1 MADTTVFTRLKR
13 LFTTDV
19 VIRNVGGNKLKVLDF
34 SDYQQTGKIETN
46 SMIDRYSRL
55 YTTNQSP
62 IYNPALNYQTLRTQ
76 LYSDYEG
83 MDTDAIIA
91 SALDILADEST
102 LKNAMGEVLQIK
114 SSDETL
120 QKTLYNLFYDVL
132 NIEFNLWMWIRQM
145 CKYGDF
151 FLKLEIAEKFGVYN
165 VIPYTAY
172 NIVREEKMQDNDL
185 TQMEVKFKFDPDGL
199 SGGGEYGGYFGG
211 MQTTSSTKKNGR
223 AIYFDNYEIAHF
235 RLLSDVNYLP
245 YGRSYIEPA
254 RKLFKQYTL
263 MEDAMLVHRIV
274 RAPEKRIFYIDLGNI
289 PPNEVE
295 NFMQKSISQMKR
307 TPYVDQET
315 GDYNLKYNMQN
326 MLEDFYMPVRGA
338 AGDATKID
346 TLPGLQYDGIQD
358 VEYLRNKLFAAL
370 KIPKAFLGYD
380 ENTDGKATLAAED
393 IRFARTIERIQR
405 IILSELTKIAI
416 VHLYTQGYDGD
427 DLVNFELNLTTPSII
442 YDQERVALMKE
453 KMDLAAQMM
462 ETKLFPSDFIYDHL
476 FHMSEDQY
484 NEFRELSREDAKRTF
499 RNTQIEAE
507 GNDPVETGNSYGTPH
522 DLASLYGKGRY
533 YGDEEVP
540 EGYNEK
546 DPKLGRPE
554 EKVSNINTQDNAFG
568 KDRLGVKR
576 MKGDENE
583 SNLIKPS
590 YKGSSPLALE
600 AKTIYTQNQ
609 DMLKKIPLNRKQLV
623 FEQDESL
630 LDENQLRK

>member
-13 LFTTDV
+13 LFSTDV
-19 VIRNVGGNKLKVLDF
+19 IVRNVGGSKLKVLDF
-34 SDYQQTGKIETN
+34 SNYQSTGQVETN
-46 SMIDRYSRL
+46 SMVDRFNRL
-55 YTTNQSP
+55 YTTNQAP
-62 IYNPALNYQTLRTQ
+62 VYNPALNYQTLRTQ
-76 LYSDYEG
+76 LYSDYEA

-114 SSDETL
+114 SSDEQL
-120 QKTLYNLFYDVL
+120 QKILYNLFYDIL

-172 NIVREEKMQDNDL
+172 NIVREEKINEENNSQV
-185 TQMEVKFKFDPDGL
+185 EVKFKFDPDGL

-211 MQTTSSTKKNGR
+211 LQGPGSAKNSR

-235 RLLSDVNYLP
+235 RLLSDINYLP
-245 YGRSYIEPA
+245 YGRSYVEPA
-254 RKLFKQYTL
+254 RKLFKQYIL

-274 RAPEKRIFYIDLGNI
+274 RAPEKRIFYVDIGNI
-289 PPNEVE
+289 PPAEVE
-295 NFMQKSISQMKR
+295 NFMQKTISQMKR
-307 TPYVDQET
+307 TPYVDQQT

-326 MLEDFYMPVRGA
+326 MLEDFYLPVRGGESSTRIETA
-338 AGDATKID
+338 N
-346 TLPGLQYDGIQD
+346 GLQYDGIQD
-358 VEYLRNKLFAAL
+358 VEYLRDKLFAAL

-405 IILSELTKIAI
+405 IILSELYKIAV

-476 FHMSEDQY
+476 FHFSEDEY
-484 NEFRELSREDAKRTF
+484 HEFRDLVREDAKRQF
-499 RNTQIEAE
+499 RNAQIEAE
-507 GNDPVETGNSYGTPH
+507 GNDPVETGQSYGTPH

-533 YGDEEVP
+533 YDDPDNVP
-540 EGYNEK
+540 AGYNEK
-546 DPKLGRPE
+546 ELGRPE
-554 EKVSNINTQDNAFG
+554 EKVSNINTQDGNFG
-568 KDRLGVKR
+568 KDRLGVDR
-576 MKGDENE
+576 MKGKENE
-583 SNLIKPS
+583 SDSIRPT
-590 YKGSSPLALE
+590 YKGGSPMALE
-600 AKTIYTQNQ
+600 AKTAYLQNK
-609 DMLKKIPLNRKQLV
+609 DMLKKIPMNRKQLV
-623 FEQDESL
+623 FEQEDSL
-630 LDENQLRK
+630 LDEKQLKE

>member
-13 LFTTDV
+13 LFSTDV
-19 VIRNVGGNKLKVLDF
+19 IIRNVGGNKLKVLDF
-34 SDYQQTGKIETN
+34 NDYQQTGQVETN
-46 SMIDRYSRL
+46 SMVDRFNRL
-55 YTTNQSP
+55 YTTNQMP
-62 IYNPALNYQTLRTQ
+62 VYNPALNYQVLRTQ
-76 LYSDYEG
+76 LYSDYEA

-102 LKNAMGEVLQIK
+102 LKNAMGEVVQIK
-114 SSDETL
+114 SSDEKL
-120 QKTLYNLFYDVL
+120 QKILYNLFYDVL

-151 FLKLEIAEKFGVYN
+151 FLKLEIAEEFGVYN

-172 NIVREEKMQDNDL
+172 NIVREEKINKDTNNQV
-185 TQMEVKFKFDPDGL
+185 EVKFKFDPDGL

-211 MQTTSSTKKNGR
+211 LQSTSPTSNSGR

-254 RKLFKQYTL
+254 RKLFKQYIL

-274 RAPEKRIFYIDLGNI
+274 RAPEKRIFYVDIGNI
-289 PPNEVE
+289 PPAEVE
-295 NFMQKSISQMKR
+295 NFMQKTISQMKR
-307 TPYVDQET
+307 TPYVDQNT
-315 GDYNLKYNMQN
+315 GEYNLKYNMQN
-326 MLEDFYMPVRGA
+326 LLEDFYMPVRG
-338 AGDATKID
+338 GESATKID
-346 TLPGLQYDGIQD
+346 TTPGLQYDGIQD
-358 VEYLRNKLFAAL
+358 VEYLRDKLFAAL

-405 IILSELTKIAI
+405 IILSELYKIAV

-442 YDQERVALMKE
+442 YEQERVALMKE
-453 KMDLAAQMM
+453 KLDLASQMQ
-462 ETKLFPSDFIYDHL
+462 ETKLFPTDFIYDHL
-476 FHMSEDQY
+476 FHFSEDEY
-484 NEFRELSREDAKRTF
+484 HEFRDLVREDAKRTF
-499 RNTQIEAE
+499 RNAQIEAE
-507 GNDPVETGNSYGTPH
+507 GNDPVETGESYGTPY

-533 YGDEEVP
+533 YDDPDNVPAGYDEKE
-540 EGYNEK
+540 
-546 DPKLGRPE
+546 LGRPE
-554 EKVSNINTQDNAFG
+554 EKVSNINTQDGNFG

-583 SNLIKPS
+583 SNSIKPT
-590 YKGSSPLALE
+590 YKGGSPMALE
-600 AKTIYTQNQ
+600 AKTAYLQNK
-609 DMLKKIPLNRKQLV
+609 DMLKSIPVNRKQLV
-623 FEQDESL
+623 FEQDSSL
-630 LDENQLRK
+630 LDEKQLKE

>member
-1 MADTTVFTRLKR
+1 MADTSVFTRLKR
-13 LFTTDV
+13 LFSTDV
-19 VIRNVGGNKLKVLDF
+19 IVRNVGGNKLKVLDF
-34 SDYQQTGKIETN
+34 NKTQVAGDLETN
-46 SMIDRYSRL
+46 SMVDRFNRL
-55 YTTNQSP
+55 YTTNQMSA
-62 IYNPALNYQTLRTQ
+62 YNPALNYQTLRTH
-76 LYSDYEG
+76 LYSDYEA
-83 MDTDAIIA
+83 MDTDAIVA

-114 SSDETL
+114 SPDENL
-120 QKTLYNLFYDVL
+120 QKILYNLFYDVL

-172 NIVREEKMQDNDL
+172 NIIREEKIDDKDT

-211 MQTTSSTKKNGR
+211 MQSSSTTSKSER
-223 AIYFDNYEIAHF
+223 AIYFDNYEVAHF

-245 YGRSYIEPA
+245 YGRSYIEPG
-254 RKLFKQYTL
+254 RKLFKQYVL

-274 RAPEKRIFYIDLGNI
+274 RAPEKRIFYVDLGNI
-289 PPNEVE
+289 PPAEVE
-295 NFMQKSISQMKR
+295 NFMQKTISQMKR
-307 TPYVDQET
+307 TPYVDQQT
-315 GDYNLKYNMQN
+315 GEYNLKYNMQN
-326 MLEDFYMPVRGA
+326 MLEDYYLPVRG
-338 AGDATKID
+338 GESQTKID

-405 IILSELTKIAI
+405 IILSELYKIAV

-442 YDQERVALMKE
+442 YEQERVALMKE
-453 KMDLAAQMM
+453 KLDLAAQMQ

-476 FHMSEDQY
+476 FHFSEDEY
-484 NEFRELSREDAKRTF
+484 HEFRDLVREDSKRAF
-499 RNTQIEAE
+499 RNAQIEAE
-507 GNDPVETGNSYGTPH
+507 GNDPVETGESYGTPH

-533 YGDEEVP
+533 YDEPDNVP
-540 EGYNEK
+540 TGYDEK
-546 DPKLGRPE
+546 ELGRPE
-554 EKVSNINTQDNAFG
+554 EKVSNINTQSNAFG
-568 KDRLGVKR
+568 KDRLGVDT
-576 MKGDENE
+576 MKGKENE
-583 SNLIKPS
+583 SNSIKPT
-590 YKGSSPLALE
+590 YKGGSPLALE
-600 AKTIYTQNQ
+600 AKTAYLQNK
-609 DMLKKIPLNRKQLV
+609 DMLKKIPVNRKQLV

-630 LDENQLRK
+630 LDENQLKK